1 MPTIMDGRVQHHGDN
16 VADAEGKH
24 RGSDKRKR
32 DDDDEGEASKVPSE
46 DQDDVSA
53 APPGD
58 SLDND
63 DDDED
68 FSAMTSEADNHMRLL
83 LDSMSEEQRDR
94 YEVVRRSRFLPS
106 EMRRFLAHIG
116 VTPPPKQLL
125 IILGSVAK
133 IYAGEL
139 VEEARDEMLRRGE
152 NTAIQPRHLRLAA
165 RKLKAQGKI
174 PSSENTHPTKFRR

>member
-1 MPTIMDGRVQHHGDN
+1 MCLLARSV
-16 VADAEGKH
+16 H
-24 RGSDKRKR
+24 R
-32 DDDDEGEASKVPSE
+32 
-46 DQDDVSA
+46 
-53 APPGD
+53 
-58 SLDND
+58 
-63 DDDED
+63 
-68 FSAMTSEADNHMRLL
+68 
-83 LDSMSEEQRDR
+83 
-94 YEVVRRSRFLPS
+94 LPS
-106 EMRRFLAHIG
+106 HMEAGTTQRVMQSVVQLIMHLPLSVTAKLVRIVQWTGLFPQFLAHIG